1 MTVELR
7 TAQLLHQEVPMG
19 LTSPKLGVVIP
30 ALNEEETVGAVVRG
44 VPRHIL
50 GCSEVEII
58 VVDDGSSDATGDR
71 AVEAGADRVITH
83 SRNRGLVASF
93 NHGIGL
99 ALARRCDVVVHL
111 DADGQHDPTLIPN
124 IVAPILAG
132 DADIVVGVRPLTE
145 KTSGTPVRRYGNRL
159 VSWFFRRAFK
169 VPVQDVTSGF
179 RAFSRESLLKLNV
192 VGDYTY
198 TLDSLIQ
205 AARKR
210 LAVAEVEIPA
220 LRRQVGESRMTHSIR
235 RYIGT
240 TGGQALRTTLHT
252 APLSVFGR
260 AAGIAL
266 FFAAGFTTWFF
277 VSYGDGGMH
286 LPALLASL
294 ISFGVSAALFLSG
307 LIADG
312 VNTNRRLLEDALYR
326 LKRLE
331 ADIVTEDREPWAMNS
346 RPLG

>member
-7 TAQLLHQEVPMG
+7 TAHLLHREAPLG
-19 LTSPKLGVVIP
+19 LTSRKLGVVIP
-30 ALNEEETVGAVVRG
+30 ALNEEETVGAVVQA

-58 VVDDGSSDATGDR
+58 VVDDGSTDATNER
-71 AVEAGADRVITH
+71 AVAAGADRVITH

-111 DADGQHDPTLIPN
+111 DADGQHDPALIPN
-124 IVAPILAG
+124 LVAPILSG
-132 DADIVVGVRPLTE
+132 DADIVVGVRRLAD
-145 KTSGTPVRRYGNRL
+145 KGSGTPVRRYGNRL
-159 VSWFFRRAFK
+159 ASWLFSRAFK

-220 LRRQVGESRMTHSIR
+220 LRRQFGESRMTHSVR

-240 TGGQALRTTLHT
+240 TGTQALRTTLHSS
-252 APLSVFGR
+252 PLSVFGR
-260 AAGIAL
+260 AALISLVAAL
-266 FFAAGFTTWFF
+266 AFMAWFL
-277 VSYGDGGMH
+277 VAYGDGGMH
-286 LPALLASL
+286 LPALLATL
-294 ISFGVSAALFLSG
+294 IAFGLSGALFLSG

-331 ADIVTEDREPWAMNS
+331 ADLGTEAGEPWAMDH
-346 RPLG
+346 RVR

>member
-1 MTVELR
+1 MTVEL
-7 TAQLLHQEVPMG
+7 TTYALHREVPKG
-19 LTSPKLGVVIP
+19 ISPRKLGVVIP
-30 ALNEEETVGAVVRG
+30 ALNEEETVGAVVRA

-50 GCSEVEII
+50 GCYEVEII
-58 VVDDGSSDATGDR
+58 VVDDGSTDATNDQ
-71 AVEAGADRVITH
+71 AVAAGANRVITH
-83 SRNRGLVASF
+83 SRNRGLVAAF
-93 NHGIGL
+93 NHGVGL

-111 DADGQHDPTLIPN
+111 DADGQHDPTLIPSL
-124 IVAPILAG
+124 VAPILAG
-132 DADIVVGVRPLTE
+132 EADIVVGVRQLKE
-145 KTSGTPVRRYGNRL
+145 KDAGSPVRRYGNRL
-159 VSWFFRRAFK
+159 ASWFFRRAFK

-235 RYIGT
+235 RYAAT
-240 TGGQALRTTLHT
+240 TGTQALRTTLHT
-252 APLSVFGR
+252 APLAVFGR
-260 AAGIAL
+260 AALVVLVAAIA
-266 FFAAGFTTWFF
+266 FTGWFLG
-277 VSYGDGGMH
+277 SYSAGGMH
-286 LPALLASL
+286 LPALLATL
-294 ISFGVSAALFLSG
+294 ISYGVSGALFLTG

-331 ADIVTEDREPWAMNS
+331 ADLSTEGGETWAMDIGS
-346 RPLG
+346 PR

>member
-1 MTVELR
+1 
-7 TAQLLHQEVPMG
+7 
-19 LTSPKLGVVIP
+19 VVIP
-30 ALNEEETVGAVVRG
+30 ALDEEETVGAVVQA

-50 GCSEVEII
+50 GCTEVEVI
-58 VVDDGSSDATGDR
+58 VVDDGSTDGTNER
-71 AVEAGADRVITH
+71 AVDAGADRVITH

-93 NHGIGL
+93 NHGVGL

-111 DADGQHDPTLIPN
+111 DADGQHDPTLIPSL
-124 IVAPILAG
+124 VAPILSG
-132 DADIVVGVRPLTE
+132 EADIVVGVRRLTE
-145 KTSGTPVRRYGNRL
+145 RSSGTPVRRYGNRL
-159 VSWFFRRAFK
+159 ASWFFRRAFK

-179 RAFSRESLLKLNV
+179 RAFSRESLLNLNV

-220 LRRQVGESRMTHSIR
+220 LRRQVGESRMTHSVR

-240 TGGQALRTTLHT
+240 TGTQALRTTLHT
-252 APLSVFGR
+252 SPLSVFCR
-260 AAGIAL
+260 AATIAL
-266 FFAAGFTTWFF
+266 VVAVGFTTWFLL
-277 VSYGDGGMH
+277 SYGDGGMH
-286 LPALLASL
+286 LPSLLASL

-331 ADIVTEDREPWAMNS
+331 ADIGTEDREPWAMDN
-346 RPLG
+346 RLQ

>member
-7 TAQLLHQEVPMG
+7 NHPLYREAPLGTA
-19 LTSPKLGVVIP
+19 SRKLGVVIP
-30 ALNEEETVGAVVRG
+30 ALNEEETVGAVVRA
-44 VPRHIL
+44 VPRLIL
-50 GCSEVEII
+50 GCHEVEVI
-58 VVDDGSSDATGDR
+58 VVDDGSTDATNER
-71 AVEAGADRVITH
+71 AVAAGADRVITH
-83 SRNRGLVASF
+83 SRNRGLVAAF
-93 NHGIGL
+93 NHGVGL

-111 DADGQHDPTLIPN
+111 DADGQHDPALIPS

-132 DADIVVGVRPLTE
+132 EADIVVGVRQLKE
-145 KTSGTPVRRYGNRL
+145 KDAGTLVRRYGNRL
-159 VSWFFRRAFK
+159 ASWLFRRAFN

-210 LAVAEVEIPA
+210 LAVAEVEIPT

-235 RYIGT
+235 RYMST
-240 TGGQALRTTLHT
+240 TGTQALRTTLHS
-252 APLSVFGR
+252 APLTVFGR
-260 AAGIAL
+260 AALGTLLVAL
-266 FFAAGFTTWFF
+266 AFTGWFL
-277 VSYGDGGMH
+277 VAYGDGGMH

-294 ISFGVSAALFLSG
+294 ISFGMSTALFLCG

-331 ADIVTEDREPWAMNS
+331 ADLGTEEREPWAMENRS
-346 RPLG
+346 LG

>member
-7 TAQLLHQEVPMG
+7 TAQSHPREAAG
-19 LTSPKLGVVIP
+19 LGPRKLGVVIP

-50 GCSEVEII
+50 GCTDVEVI
-58 VVDDGSSDATGDR
+58 VVDDGSTDATNDR
-71 AVEAGADRVITH
+71 AMEAGADRVVTH

-93 NHGIGL
+93 NHGVGL
-99 ALARRCDVVVHL
+99 ALARRCDIVVHL
-111 DADGQHDPTLIPN
+111 DADGQHDPRLIPSL
-124 IVAPILAG
+124 VAPILAG
-132 DADIVVGVRPLTE
+132 DADIVVGVRRLTE
-145 KTSGTPVRRYGNRL
+145 KSSGTPVRRYGNRL
-159 VSWFFRRAFK
+159 AAWIFRRAFK
-169 VPVQDVTSGF
+169 VPVQDVTSGY
-179 RAFSRESLLKLNV
+179 RAFSRESLLELNV
-192 VGDYTY
+192 VSDYTY

-210 LAVAEVEIPA
+210 LAVSEVEIPA
-220 LRRQVGESRMTHSIR
+220 LRREVGESRMTHSVR

-252 APLSVFGR
+252 APLAVFGR
-260 AAGIAL
+260 AALVSVIAGIA
-266 FFAAGFTTWFF
+266 FMAWFL
-277 VSYGDGGMH
+277 VAYGDGGMH
-286 LPALLASL
+286 LPALLATL
-294 ISFGVSAALFLSG
+294 MAFGLSGALFLSG

-331 ADIVTEDREPWAMNS
+331 ADIGTEDRESWAMDS